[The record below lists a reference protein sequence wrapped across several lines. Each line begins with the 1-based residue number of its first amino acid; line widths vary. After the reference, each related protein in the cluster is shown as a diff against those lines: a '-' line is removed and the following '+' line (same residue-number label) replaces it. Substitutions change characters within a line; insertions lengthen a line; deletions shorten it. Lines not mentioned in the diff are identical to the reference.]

1 MKNISKVLKIQR
13 KILDIDWNVKT
24 PNNMG
29 AFATAQRTLLH
40 KLHRRPAPQN
50 TWSLWS
56 TPLGTLTSPPFFI
69 EHSYMELDLFGK
81 KKNVE

>member
-13 KILDIDWNVKT
+13 KILDLDWNVKT

-29 AFATAQRTLLH
+29 AFVTAQRTLLH
-40 KLHRRPAPQN
+40 ELHRRPAPKN

-56 TPLGTLTSPPFFI
+56 TSLCALTSPLFFL
-69 EHSYMELDLFGK
+69 EQSYMELDLFG
-81 KKNVE
+81 